1 MSLQIRCVWVFRV
14 YTRAVETAHRDMKQW
29 VRCKRRRTCGHGE
42 KCPAYTHP
50 KPRRFPPH
58 GGMLERRFELR
69 KKHMAY
75 RKKYKPCILKYKA
88 LISKYMPYI
97 FRDYKCL

>member
-1 MSLQIRCVWVFRV
+1 MSLQIRRVWVFRV
-14 YTRAVETAHRDMKQW
+14 YTRAVEAAHRGMKQW

-58 GGMLERRFELR
+58 GGMLERRFALR
-69 KKHMAY
+69 KKTHGLSQKIQAMY
-75 RKKYKPCILKYKA
+75 FKIQGTYFKIYA
-88 LISKYMPYI
+88 LYFS
-97 FRDYKCL
+97 RL